1 MKKTLVLLIIIAVSF
16 TACKNDSSDGTSNDV
31 NTAIDNA
38 LDSKTNPWA
47 GKLDELLT
55 LQMAAKA
62 FGYEPSE
69 AEVNY
74 RKIFDNPDTHDLSY
88 EWDKGRE
95 KEMDVPYV
103 GKMMLPEKDRIE
115 LSWVKTTTLET
126 FKNTYRTPT
135 QEELDNAE
143 KAMKERMAEEV
154 KQGRMTQEQADM
166 ASGLGSSLS
175 NGVSYDEVKNV
186 GNHAL
191 WNNKDKNLS
200 VFYKG
205 LQFQLAVYIGD
216 EAANRAKAVEIAK
229 MIIKEKL

>member
-1 MKKTLVLLIIIAVSF
+1 MKNNLLLLIIIALSF
-16 TACKNDSSDGTSNDV
+16 TACKNDSSNGTSNDV
-31 NTAIDNA
+31 NTAIDKA

-62 FGYEPSE
+62 LGYEPSE

-74 RKIFDNPDTHDLSY
+74 RKVFENPDTHDLSY

-115 LSWVKTTTLET
+115 LKWVKTTSLET
-126 FKNTYRTPT
+126 FKNNYRTPT

-143 KAMKERMAEEV
+143 KAMKERMAEQV
-154 KQGRMTQEQADM
+154 KQGKMTQEQANM
-166 ASGLGSSLS
+166 ATDLGGSLGS
-175 NGVSYDEVKNV
+175 GVSYDEVKNV

-191 WNNKDKNLS
+191 WNNKDKNLN

-216 EAANRAKAVEIAK
+216 EAANRAKAIEIAK